1 MTDET
6 QSSGAAG
13 AGDHDPW
20 APPEE
25 RTSLEKKPRVQDQ
38 PPGQPP
44 AAQPSV
50 HDQATLASF
59 PSDGFGVPAPQ
70 PGFAP
75 PGPAAPGY
83 APPGAAAPGFG
94 MPGGV
99 PAGGD
104 PVPPPPIAPSG
115 PAMAAPPAP
124 GGYGYPGGYGWPGM
138 PMAPQNGMGVAA
150 LVLGILSIC
159 LFCLYGVVSVICG
172 ILAVVFGVKGRRR
185 AERGEAT
192 NHGQAQAGLIMG
204 VIGIVIGIAV
214 IVLLAI
220 GITAAIKDHD
230 SEPDPYYGSAHTLSA
245 TVATGR

>member
-1 MTDET
+1 MTDGT

-13 AGDHDPW
+13 GGHDPW
-20 APPEE
+20 APPEQ
-25 RTSLEKKPRVQDQ
+25 RLSLDKNPQ
-38 PPGQPP
+38 PGPDGAGA
-44 AAQPSV
+44 AAQPPSV
-50 HDQATLASF
+50 HDQATMISMPA
-59 PSDGFGVPAPQ
+59 DGFAPPV

-75 PGPAAPGY
+75 PAAGT
-83 APPGAAAPGFG
+83 PGFG
-94 MPGGV
+94 APAFGAPGTAPSGTEQ
-99 PAGGD
+99 
-104 PVPPPPIAPSG
+104 VPPPPIAPSG
-115 PAMAAPPAP
+115 PGIPAAPVPP
-124 GGYGYPGGYGWPGM
+124 GGYGYPGYPAGYGWPGM

-159 LFCLYGVVSVICG
+159 LFCMYGVVSVVLG

-204 VIGIVIGIAV
+204 VIGIVVGIAV

-220 GITAAIKDHD
+220 GITAAIKNEK
-230 SEPDPYYGSAHTLSA
+230 SRPDPYYGSAHTLSA